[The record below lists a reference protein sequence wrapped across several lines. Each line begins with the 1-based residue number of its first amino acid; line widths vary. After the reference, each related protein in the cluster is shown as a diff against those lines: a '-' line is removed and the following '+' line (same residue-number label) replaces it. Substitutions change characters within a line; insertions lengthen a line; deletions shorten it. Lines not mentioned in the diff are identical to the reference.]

1 MKKTLLVAAFIA
13 AGSPVFAAPWKVE
26 NDKGLLVHRL
36 DAKPLKLMMV
46 CDPDG
51 AYIPPQVFMM
61 IDVQAKRV
69 ESGNLSVTRDGET
82 VALPIENGGI
92 SAKDNP
98 DIWNKAVG
106 WLLDGGAVDLSAG
119 GKAVSIAASAPMQN
133 PCLIK

>member
-51 AYIPPQVFMM
+51 AYIPPQVYMM
-61 IDVQAKRV
+61 VTAGAKSLEAGDVTIRRAD
-69 ESGNLSVTRDGET
+69 ESVVLKIRAEVILAR
-82 VALPIENGGI
+82 
-92 SAKDNP
+92 DNP
-98 DIWNKAVG
+98 DAWNKAVG

-119 GKAVSIAASAPMQN
+119 GKTVSVTAGGPMQN